1 MKMRMHKLIIILG
14 LLSSFLFMSAC
25 GRGRNEPEKVV
36 TLYNNTWIME
46 KYMNGIQEYDHV
58 IYEQVYFDWG
68 GRSIGP
74 TEYRFRGIL
83 YLTDDEAERIW
94 NEYEWDK
101 TDAPQFEFE
110 KVGVDFVGNGPW
122 YSSQQFN
129 KDNYS
134 TLNVNFS
141 VFDGKKLVF
150 DVNQI

>member
-1 MKMRMHKLIIILG
+1 MNMRMHKLIIILG

-101 TDAPQFEFE
+101 TDAPQFES
-110 KVGVDFVGNGPW
+110 KRSVL
-122 YSSQQFN
+122 
-129 KDNYS
+129 
-134 TLNVNFS
+134 TLSETVPGIPASNS
-141 VFDGKKLVF
+141 IKTIILRSM
-150 DVNQI
+150 

>member
-1 MKMRMHKLIIILG
+1 
-14 LLSSFLFMSAC
+14 
-25 GRGRNEPEKVV
+25 
-36 TLYNNTWIME
+36 
-46 KYMNGIQEYDHV
+46 MNGIQEYDHV

-134 TLNVNFS
+134 TLNVNYS